1 MTKRLVFLVPGFF
14 GFDSVGAMSYFA
26 DVERSLEEALRR
38 HGVDARIVRCRTQPT
53 ASIPRRADVLR
64 RQVIASGGLGA
75 SELHFVGHSTGGLDV
90 RMLLTP
96 GVRIARGDSEE
107 RIARLTKT
115 AISVATPHH
124 GTPLANHFATIQGQT
139 LLLVLSALATS
150 GHGRGAILA
159 AAKAVALVARLD
171 DWLGRTEGPLDRLAE
186 GLLRKIRFDRRDPAW
201 MYLDE
206 IERDQGA
213 VLQLTP
219 EGIDLF
225 DAAVADSPGID
236 YGCVVAGVPKPRE
249 AFKLKEL
256 VDPEYVALRALFR
269 LLHVLTARP
278 HPRYPYPKPTRATQQ
293 RLDRGLGFEAT
304 PQISDGIVPTL
315 SQLHGRLIH
324 VARADHLDLVG
335 HYTLAGGGT
344 ANWLPSG
351 AGFTPEAFDATWEA
365 VAASIAK
372 GSRRARVD
380 RGTRTRHA
388 DVRHRT
394 DGAKVRS

>member
-1 MTKRLVFLVPGFF
+1 MTKRLVYLVPGFF
-14 GFDSVGAMSYFA
+14 GFDSVGTVNYFE
-26 DVERSLEEALRR
+26 DVVRSLDFALRR
-38 HGVDARIVRCRTQPT
+38 RGVNARIVRCMTQPT

-64 RQVIASGGLGA
+64 RQVIRSGGLRA

-96 GVRIARGDSEE
+96 GVKIARGASEA
-107 RIARLTKT
+107 RIAALTKT

-124 GTPLANHFATIQGQT
+124 GTPLANHFATVQGQT

-171 DWLGRTEGPLDRLAE
+171 DWLGRAEGPLDRIAE
-186 GLLRKIRFDRRDPAW
+186 GLLRRIRLDRRDPAW
-201 MYLDE
+201 KYLGE

-219 EGIDLF
+219 EGID
-225 DAAVADSPGID
+225 AAVADSPGVD

-249 AFKLKEL
+249 EFKLKEL

-269 LLHVLTARP
+269 LLHALTARP
-278 HPRYPYPKPTRATQQ
+278 HPRYPYPRPTTAQQ
-293 RLDRGLGFEAT
+293 CLLDQGLGFRTTAR
-304 PQISDGIVPTL
+304 ISDGIVPTL
-315 SQLHGRLIH
+315 SQLHGRVLH
-324 VARADHLDLVG
+324 AARADHLDLVG

-351 AGFTPEAFDATWEA
+351 AGFTPEAFDATWDA
-365 VAASIAK
+365 VGAAIAK
-372 GSRRARVD
+372 ASRRA
-380 RGTRTRHA
+380 
-388 DVRHRT
+388 
-394 DGAKVRS
+394 